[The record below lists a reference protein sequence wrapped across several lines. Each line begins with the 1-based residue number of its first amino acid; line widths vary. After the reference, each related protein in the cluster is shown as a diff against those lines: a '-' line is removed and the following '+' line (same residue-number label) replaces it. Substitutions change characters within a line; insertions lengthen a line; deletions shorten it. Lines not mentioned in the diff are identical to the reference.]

1 MATDKTAKGKRPIS
15 LETALVGI
23 LAVLV
28 DEREARLGE
37 GYEARKTDV
46 LLSEA
51 GLSYDEIAALLN
63 KNRDAVRMA
72 VKRARKPKKTK

>member
-1 MATDKTAKGKRPIS
+1 MATEKTAMGKRPIL

-37 GYEARKTDV
+37 GYEVRKTEV

-63 KNRDAVRMA
+63 KNKDAVRMA
-72 VKRARKPKKTK
+72 VSRARKPKKAK